1 MERLMEILRQLE
13 EISNLNDQQVEDIEK
28 EITSER

>member
-28 EITSER
+28 EITSEK

>member
-1 MERLMEILRQLE
+1 MEILRQLE